1 VRLNAVFARLPD
13 IVVDNASG
21 TVQAVNDVA
30 GIPAP
35 ALGANAAVGLTK
47 GFSLAPTVGGVGA
60 IDLLGSA
67 TWLPF
72 RALGVEGF
80 DEETPDFAF
89 GAGVRVGLLRES
101 FLTPGVSV
109 SVMYRRLG
117 KVGFG
122 AVCPG
127 GEGPAPGGGD
137 GICTG
142 DPGDVGEFQF
152 DLTNWSYRGVVSKR
166 LLGFGLTAGLGY
178 DRFDSDVR
186 YAFRYQQP
194 GLPGTPALT
203 RVRRSPEVEVDN
215 GRWSAFLNSSFT
227 LLVATFTIE
236 GGWMAGGDQVQGFP
250 SASDF
255 DPGEGNFFGSLGLRL
270 SL

>member
-1 VRLNAVFARLPD
+1 
-13 IVVDNASG
+13 
-21 TVQAVNDVA
+21 
-30 GIPAP
+30 
-35 ALGANAAVGLTK
+35 
-47 GFSLAPTVGGVGA
+47 
-60 IDLLGSA
+60 
-67 TWLPF
+67 
-72 RALGVEGF
+72 
-80 DEETPDFAF
+80 
-89 GAGVRVGLLRES
+89 VRVGLLRES

-127 GEGPAPGGGD
+127 GESPAPGGGD

-142 DPGDVGEFQF
+142 DRGDVGEFQF
-152 DLTNWSYRGVVSKR
+152 DLTDWSYRGVVSKR

-178 DRFDSDVR
+178 DRYDSDVR
-186 YAFRYQQP
+186 YAFRYEQP
-194 GLPGTPALT
+194 GLPGTPTLT

-227 LLVATFTIE
+227 VLVATFTIE
-236 GGWMAGGDQVQGFP
+236 GGWMAGGDAIQGFP